1 MSCLCAKDMLA
12 PDIVLVNAESRIRDV
27 INDVRRMRASYAVVF
42 DSGRFAGVVPLQIAF
57 IRNPSRIFADLL
69 DVEPCPVAPAS
80 APIHEVERIFT
91 ATGAEC
97 ISVEDEHKACA
108 GIVTRSSLLRAMMD
122 ETLGRINQTTDRQ
135 GASATGGGNGIDEA
149 ERAALLKE
157 IHHRVKNNLQLISS
171 LLSLQLRRIGDPDA
185 AGSFQVC
192 IDRIHAMSV
201 VHEHLYREKL
211 FSRIDF
217 SGCVRMLAEKLLHK
231 YRKNNISAVMEI
243 ESVHLG
249 IDQAIPCGLIVNE
262 LLTNC
267 LKHAFPDRD
276 RGVIRVDAFM
286 DEDATRCHIA
296 VCDNGAG
303 VPSDF
308 NFKNPTHS
316 GFLIVNSLVGQ
327 LNGELT
333 LNVESG
339 TEFRLVFPVV
349 RDRRLPECSGI
360 AYPAPTRAG

>member
-1 MSCLCAKDMLA
+1 MSCLCAKDILA
-12 PDIVLVNAESRIRDV
+12 SDIVLVNAESRIRDV
-27 INDVRRMRASYAVVF
+27 INDVRRMRASYAIVF
-42 DSGRFAGVVPLQIAF
+42 DSGRFTGVVPLQIAY
-57 IRNPSRIFADLL
+57 IRNPGRIFADLL
-69 DVEPCPVAPAS
+69 DFEPCPVAPAS
-80 APIHEVERIFT
+80 APIHEVEEIFS
-91 ATGAEC
+91 ATGADC
-97 ISVEDEHKACA
+97 ISIEDEHHVHA
-108 GIVTRSSLLRAMMD
+108 GIVTRNSLLRAMMD
-122 ETLGRINQTTDRQ
+122 ETLGRINQTAERQ
-135 GASATGGGNGIDEA
+135 EECDAGGRDGVYEA

-171 LLSLQLRRIGDPDA
+171 LLGLQLRRISDPDA

-192 IDRIHAMSV
+192 IDRIHSMSV

-217 SGCVRMLAEKLLHK
+217 SGCIRMLAEKLLHK
-231 YRKNNISAVMEI
+231 YRKNSISTVMEI

-267 LKHAFPDRD
+267 LKHAFPECDQ
-276 RGVIRVDAFM
+276 GVIRVEAFM
-286 DEDATRCHIA
+286 DEGASRCHIS
-296 VCDNGAG
+296 VRDNGAG

-308 NFKNPTHS
+308 NFKNPMHS

-333 LNVESG
+333 LNVGSG

-349 RDRRLPECSGI
+349 RDNRLPECGGI